1 VETADQPEYSGC
13 TENDCLAGSFDADM
27 PDMGVSL
34 TYDRHDLLSA
44 DRTARLAAGLP
55 ARLLALMVTALACLS
70 PGLGLMDARAATLPA
85 AAGLPPLV
93 RTNHRTFAIPFRLP
107 ESTDP
112 DADAAPQRVILNVSQ
127 DLGMTW
133 STAGETAPQAGSFT
147 YTAEVDGEYWFRL
160 RAIDRKGRSRGG
172 EGPDIRILVDAAGP
186 RLAARLWKGPDGEI
200 VCRYAAADDSLRLDS
215 LLVEYRGPEDRG
227 WKNVAADA
235 VLAREA
241 PAHLVGET
249 IWWAGEKVDQLTA
262 RITITDESGNR
273 TVKQYALEPSD
284 PRVDQATLA
293 EELGL
298 PSLPTKDDGGERGL
312 AIGGSPQGAGAG
324 LEAASLAG
332 TGSVLT
338 RPSAGGNRGSR
349 SNAAAGWPAERATWS
364 EGQPESPTPAVADNA
379 SEGGEGLSLPTAVA
393 HRSGAAALLPRSHA
407 RQPVRAASTAVDP
420 LAAAGI
426 TGPVAE
432 GQTLE
437 YRGRPLHLARSRRFA
452 WDYEIPAVRRAA
464 GPLRAELWTTRDG
477 GVTWQKTAVDADG
490 RSPIDVEL
498 AEPGFY
504 GVRLELVAAVPDAE
518 GGPRS
523 GAEPDAWVGVDDRP
537 PDVELISVDRDESGP
552 ADALVIRY
560 AARDPLLPSNSV
572 RLLYS
577 PNAEGPWATIV
588 SGAANEGFHRWE
600 PGRTVPARVH
610 LRVEAIDAAG
620 NKGIAV
626 GDEAVSV
633 APTRFGGRLGGL
645 RIVPTP

>member
-1 VETADQPEYSGC
+1 
-13 TENDCLAGSFDADM
+13 M

-34 TYDRHDLLSA
+34 QHDRRDPLPA
-44 DRTARLAAGLP
+44 VRTARLGAGLP
-55 ARLLALMVTALACLS
+55 ARLRVLRVMRLMTVTVLTILT
-70 PGLGLMDARAATLPA
+70 PGVGITAAGAAAIPA

-107 ESTDP
+107 ETADP
-112 DADAAPQRVILNVSQ
+112 DADAAPQRVILNISQ

-133 STAGETAPQAGSFT
+133 STAGETSPQAGSFT
-147 YTAEVDGEYWFRL
+147 YTAEADGEYWFRL
-160 RAIDRKGRSRGG
+160 RAIDQKGRSRGG

-241 PAHLVGET
+241 PAHLVGEA

-273 TVKQYALEPSD
+273 TVRQYSLEPSD
-284 PRVDQATLA
+284 PGVDQAALA

-298 PSLPTKDDGGERGL
+298 PPLPTSGGGGDRGL
-312 AIGGSPQGAGAG
+312 ATAGSRQARRSGREP
-324 LEAASLAG
+324 ASPAG
-332 TGSVLT
+332 TGSVLS
-338 RPSAGGNRGSR
+338 RPSAEAVDRRPGGN
-349 SNAAAGWPAERATWS
+349 AVAGWPAERATWS
-364 EGQPESPTPAVADNA
+364 EGQPESPTAAVADAA
-379 SEGGEGLSLPTAVA
+379 SEDGEGLSLPAA
-393 HRSGAAALLPRSHA
+393 AARRSGAAALVPSTTRTKS
-407 RQPVRAASTAVDP
+407 RQPVRSASTAVDP

-477 GVTWQKTAVDADG
+477 GVTWQKTAVDSDG

-504 GVRLELVAAVPDAE
+504 GVRLELVAAVPDAD

-588 SGAANEGFHRWE
+588 SGAANEGSHRWE
-600 PGRTVPARVH
+600 PSRTVPARVH

-645 RIVPTP
+645 RILPTP